1 MRPTG
6 SRLHLRAAMDAHLA
20 SKRRLHSAQ
29 IAFRARVI
37 VARFARV
44 PRRSCQARSSPA
56 QPCPVQPCPARPS
69 PARPCPALS
78 SSTLSSSALSS
89 PVGALLFG
97 RWTGSRRPP
106 GSINALLKKIPFWAP
121 IYSPCKPHFIHKIF
135 PRTLSGNYRHPRL
148 AQGKAA
154 VLSSCTQIGEENRG
168 APHIFRFGFGTSI
181 AHWIRSNLCVAS
193 RPWMR
198 PTFTLPTLEIWIS
211 EKMKFID
218 FHTIYSTAVFFSFF
232 FLLWCYIDWNSVIF
246 YWFSDF
252 YWFKSRVK
260 FVLHCNFLR

>member
-1 MRPTG
+1 MHHVSANAKHVVEVSVSFAKAGNHYSTLLSSGLLRYPAEIFARISLVNSSRPRPALMRPTG

-193 RPWMR
+193 RP
-198 PTFTLPTLEIWIS
+198 
-211 EKMKFID
+211 
-218 FHTIYSTAVFFSFF
+218 
-232 FLLWCYIDWNSVIF
+232 
-246 YWFSDF
+246 
-252 YWFKSRVK
+252 
-260 FVLHCNFLR
+260 